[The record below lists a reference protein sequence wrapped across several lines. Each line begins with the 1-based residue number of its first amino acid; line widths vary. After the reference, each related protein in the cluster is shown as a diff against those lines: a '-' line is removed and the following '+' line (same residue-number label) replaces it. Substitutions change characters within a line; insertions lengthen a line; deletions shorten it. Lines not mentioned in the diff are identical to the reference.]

1 MRATVRELVTLAAC
15 TAILFVGQIALA
27 FLPNI
32 EVVSLLI
39 ILYTLTFKKRVLW
52 IIYGFA
58 LLEGM
63 LYGFSFWW
71 ISYLYVWTILAG
83 VTWCFRKMDSALGW
97 AVLSAA
103 FGLNFGILC
112 EISRLFILGWN
123 ATVAEWISGIPFDLA
138 HCFGNF
144 AAALVLYRPL
154 RTLLRR
160 FFPEGKPAG
169 NQR

>member
-71 ISYLYVWTILAG
+71 ISGSISTVHPSAICRTGPKPLIRFRRII
-83 VTWCFRKMDSALGW
+83 VT
-97 AVLSAA
+97 
-103 FGLNFGILC
+103 
-112 EISRLFILGWN
+112 
-123 ATVAEWISGIPFDLA
+123 GIPPFERKLD
-138 HCFGNF
+138 
-144 AAALVLYRPL
+144 
-154 RTLLRR
+154 
-160 FFPEGKPAG
+160 EKPPP
-169 NQR
+169 RK

>member
-71 ISYLYVWTILAG
+71 ISYWRASPG
-83 VTWCFRKMDSALGW
+83 ASARWIPRWDGRC
-97 AVLSAA
+97 SAPP
-103 FGLNFGILC
+103 
-112 EISRLFILGWN
+112 S
-123 ATVAEWISGIPFDLA
+123 D
-138 HCFGNF
+138 
-144 AAALVLYRPL
+144 
-154 RTLLRR
+154 
-160 FFPEGKPAG
+160 
-169 NQR
+169 

>member
-39 ILYTLTFKKRVLW
+39 ILYTLTFRKKVLW

-83 VTWCFRKMDSALGW
+83 VTWCFRKMDTALGW

-103 FGLNFGILC
+103 YGLSFGILC

-138 HCFGNF
+138 HCVGNF

-160 FFPEGKPAG
+160 FFPEGKPA
-169 NQR
+169 